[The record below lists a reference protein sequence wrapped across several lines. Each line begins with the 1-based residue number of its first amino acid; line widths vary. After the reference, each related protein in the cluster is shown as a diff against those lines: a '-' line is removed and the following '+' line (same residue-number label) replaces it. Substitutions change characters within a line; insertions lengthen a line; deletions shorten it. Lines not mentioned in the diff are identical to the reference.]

1 MWGAE
6 KGSSRSLYLDQ
17 ADTIV
22 YTERGEIL
30 CRFQDTDDE
39 AENYFVMVSP
49 IAPVMGANTCDTDMM
64 SVRPPIALVMGANSN
79 SITIAGPCPPRLT
92 PAGAGARGDG
102 DSSTPHCRGNG
113 AQYRHVSQI

>member
-49 IAPVMGANTCDTDMM
+49 IAPVMGAN
-64 SVRPPIALVMGANSN
+64 SN